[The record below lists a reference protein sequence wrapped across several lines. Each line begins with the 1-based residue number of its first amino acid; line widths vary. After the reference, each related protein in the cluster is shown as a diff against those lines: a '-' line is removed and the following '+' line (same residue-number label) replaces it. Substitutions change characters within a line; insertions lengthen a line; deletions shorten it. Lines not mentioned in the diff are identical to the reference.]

1 MTASRNKECNIM
13 TARNRMNNKV
23 HYWTGRAKETVGR
36 ITGNRRTE
44 FEGQRDQV
52 KANLKDTGERV
63 KDTFRRPGR
72 RRVVRDRRVRGRQR
86 W

>member
-1 MTASRNKECNIM
+1 M

-23 HYWTGRAKETVGR
+23 QYWTGRAKATVGR

-52 KANLKDTGERV
+52 KANLKDTGEGV
-63 KDTFRRPGR
+63 KDAFRRPGR
-72 RRVVRDRRVRGRQR
+72 RRVVRDRQVRGRQR

>member
-1 MTASRNKECNIM
+1 M

-23 HYWTGRAKETVGR
+23 QYWAGRAKETVGR

-52 KANLKDTGERV
+52 KANLKDAGEKV
-63 KDTFRRPGR
+63 KDAFRRPGR
-72 RRVVRDRRVRGRQR
+72 RPQVRDRQVRGRPR
-86 W
+86 L